1 MKSMSLK
8 KNKALLAEW
17 STPHDLFDKLDA
29 EFGFTLDVC
38 AQPFNAKCKKF
49 FTPDDDGLSQ
59 DWGGETAF
67 CCPPSGKKSF
77 REWTAKARKE
87 SKKRKTTV
95 VMLLP
100 VSTDSEW
107 FKENIYHQKGVTIRF
122 LPERVKF
129 ENPTVPSWVNG
140 NKSGSAGAMRP
151 SMIVIFKGN
160 KKAFKV
166 E

>member
-1 MKSMSLK
+1 MMMDFHRTGVAKQLSVAHRAE
-8 KNKALLAEW
+8 KNPSA
-17 STPHDLFDKLDA
+17 
-29 EFGFTLDVC
+29 
-38 AQPFNAKCKKF
+38 N
-49 FTPDDDGLSQ
+49 GL
-59 DWGGETAF
+59 
-67 CCPPSGKKSF
+67 
-77 REWTAKARKE
+77 RKE

>member
-1 MKSMSLK
+1 MSMK

-17 STPHDLFDKLDA
+17 STPQDLFDKLDA

-59 DWGGETAF
+59 DWGGETTF

-100 VSTDSEW
+100 VST
-107 FKENIYHQKGVTIRF
+107 RF
-122 LPERVKF
+122 RVIQGKYLS
-129 ENPTVPSWVNG
+129 PKRCHHSIP
-140 NKSGSAGAMRP
+140 AGACKGLKIRLSHLG
-151 SMIVIFKGN
+151 SMVINPGLR
-160 KKAFKV
+160 AL
-166 E
+166 